1 MTPRFLILFI
11 TGLNLLVSNTPTNW
25 TVEKGTNSD
34 NGRIFSLLSNKSTN
48 EERITSERVR
58 GELKIYCDG
67 KGLRLI
73 INWGEFANLGMGN
86 VYYYMNNYGLWEQD
100 WRMSN
105 NGEISYAPDPLLL
118 LMQLITTDS
127 LAIGIK
133 PKYSNEIRYYF
144 NNNGLSD
151 ILKANQNIF
160 GDYSQLIIEI
170 FNDKNLPDKYKL
182 RSMLSNYI
190 SKEADLRS
198 LRVSLFDNDR
208 FFFRPIW
215 YKSKLNASHHTDSG
229 DDKIIYYN
237 RWLKK
242 KGTLFTEKD
251 VRVAHM
257 FTKKPKIIAYQDI
270 NHVEVKGNTI
280 TGYRIH
286 INNRYITRFHKTDKD
301 KIEQIRRFIIN
312 RSAQYNSG

>member
-1 MTPRFLILFI
+1 MIPRFLILFI

-73 INWGEFANLGMGN
+73 INWGEFANLAMGN
-86 VYYYMNNYGLWEQD
+86 VYYYMHNYGLWEQD

-144 NNNGLSD
+144 
-151 ILKANQNIF
+151 KKRY
-160 GDYSQLIIEI
+160 YS
-170 FNDKNLPDKYKL
+170 
-182 RSMLSNYI
+182 
-190 SKEADLRS
+190 
-198 LRVSLFDNDR
+198 
-208 FFFRPIW
+208 
-215 YKSKLNASHHTDSG
+215 
-229 DDKIIYYN
+229 
-237 RWLKK
+237 
-242 KGTLFTEKD
+242 
-251 VRVAHM
+251 
-257 FTKKPKIIAYQDI
+257 
-270 NHVEVKGNTI
+270 
-280 TGYRIH
+280 
-286 INNRYITRFHKTDKD
+286 
-301 KIEQIRRFIIN
+301 
-312 RSAQYNSG
+312 